1 MNSPRAES
9 PVGLV
14 FKLLDQIVAIGETA
28 KQMKNLLG
36 DASHRP
42 EEHLQTVRQMLGR
55 GKYPLDDTK

>member
-1 MNSPRAES
+1 LNFPRAES

-14 FKLLDQIVAIGETA
+14 LKLLDQIVAIGETA

-42 EEHLQTVRQMLGR
+42 EEHLQTVRQMLTG
-55 GKYPLDDTK
+55 GSQTLT